1 MVIDSAL
8 YRKRISVD
16 KSNIVMSGSDVGHLR
31 VEAATLVDKDAP
43 PPTSPKALTKLA
55 QSILA
60 PHFPGGRF
68 DGIDGGAS
76 GGGGPVV
83 AANPAAVAAAA
94 PRPAA
99 RHFAASRATVS
110 GAGASGGAVSGGD
123 GAAASNDALSSSY
136 VYFAGLS
143 ATGVQDTDRGADRP
157 ARTPNEEA
165 KVVMSQLQRM
175 LSAHTLTAAD
185 VMLVHLYVADMAT
198 FAEINSI
205 YIATFGTF
213 VGAFS
218 FTFFTAFDFLEVLL
232 WCSSFCL
239 YC

>member
-1 MVIDSAL
+1 M
-8 YRKRISVD
+8 
-16 KSNIVMSGSDVGHLR
+16 
-31 VEAATLVDKDAP
+31 
-43 PPTSPKALTKLA
+43 
-55 QSILA
+55 
-60 PHFPGGRF
+60 
-68 DGIDGGAS
+68 
-76 GGGGPVV
+76 
-83 AANPAAVAAAA
+83 
-94 PRPAA
+94 
-99 RHFAASRATVS
+99 S

-218 FTFFTAFDFLEVLL
+218 FTFFTAFDFREVLL